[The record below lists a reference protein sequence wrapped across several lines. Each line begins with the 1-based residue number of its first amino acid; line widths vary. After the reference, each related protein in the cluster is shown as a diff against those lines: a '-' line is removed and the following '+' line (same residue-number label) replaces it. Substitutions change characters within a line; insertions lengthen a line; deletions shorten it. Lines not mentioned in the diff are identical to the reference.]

1 MMDPDW
7 HTHRSRRG
15 GRASAPREAGGEAKR
30 SPAETNAAHDDMHM
44 NIDGPAAAAA
54 GTRAA
59 SRTTGAATAMLTTA
73 EPPVPSAKDPKIVNL
88 RFLRRTVVD
97 SDQEEPVLELAENL
111 QQKKAIPISK
121 TRRAIVKRAQG
132 VSEGGS
138 SGGEGAP
145 EPAGVTPESGS
156 LQELREQGKDAEL
169 SQLPDPPR
177 EPARQ
182 EEAEHEDEEEEADS
196 KAVSIS
202 PDGRFLKFDI
212 EIGRGSFKTVYK
224 GLDTETWVEV
234 AWCELQDRKLT
245 KMERQ
250 RFKEEAEML
259 KGLQHP
265 NIVRFYDFWE
275 SCVKGKKV
283 IVLVTELM
291 TSGTLK
297 TYLKRFKV
305 MKPKVLR
312 SWCRQI
318 LKGLHFLHTR
328 TPPIIHRDL
337 KCDNIFITGPTGS
350 VKIGDLG
357 LATLKRASFAKSVIG
372 TPEFMAP
379 EMYEEHYDESVDVY
393 AFGMCML
400 EMATSEYPYSE
411 CQNAAQIY
419 RKVTSGVKPASFEKV
434 SDPEIKEIIG
444 ECICKCKEERYEIK
458 DLLSHAFFA
467 EDTGVR
473 VELAEED
480 HGSKSSI
487 ALRLW
492 VEDPK
497 KLKGKPKDNGAIEF
511 TFDLEKETP
520 DDVAQEMVESGFFH
534 ESDVKIVAKSIR
546 DRVALINWRRERMW
560 PAKLVENH
568 REVEASK
575 KPSQLQAQ
583 PQVQVPYPAPVGQYI
598 PFETEETEADQH
610 SFQQNL
616 PASVT
621 SVASDSTFD
630 SGQGSTVYSNSQ
642 SSQKSV
648 IYSAPDSASPA
659 VHRVYSP
666 PLCDTQALPH
676 SLQQHSHCPQ
686 PPCPRVSISSPGSDV
701 HIHSDKGQIALHF
714 LVQSLAECD
723 VSPRRKSTSVIEAKK
738 SSSHLDSCSMCCEAH
753 GQQKQSSSLFQNQ
766 ICSFQTSPQDPTKV
780 GLIDCIHP
788 TEDHEM
794 LLPNA
799 NQYLLHSLPHA
810 YCTYRRHSDTIV
822 ASSADVCS
830 LPGSFST
837 KQMQE
842 SFEDLEKKQEQGA
855 GSSAKGTR
863 CSPNSQELLPNSN
876 HLRCSEHSHKTARL
890 LTPGKTMEGCH
901 CVFGEVGKDSGCPSL
916 SRGRRPCGRSLDLPW
931 LHESLH
937 CIIGQ
942 KTSSTSRLA
951 HITGKSLCPF
961 FSERE
966 VQIEGKTSE
975 SKLCSRSGVDN
986 LNEQNSWVV
995 AAAHCSSDI
1004 APLENTDDVHGLAG
1018 VQTPVPVLPQQTPQH
1033 YHEPAVMF
1041 PALQP
1046 NPAASMQYGQ
1056 PQSVLNSQQSLQ
1068 GHLQQVPAVQPV
1080 CALPPTSHPLTQ
1092 YPTPH
1097 HGAAP
1102 QVAPLQI
1109 SSVSLQ
1115 QLPQGNVGQLSQ
1127 YTTLPAVTTVAGPN
1141 SLPTI
1146 VSDLPAA
1153 AAPPASVPSQYFTS
1167 TLLMPSLSANPP
1179 TPIASTT
1186 PTPLLRAAS
1195 PYLLLPF
1202 RAAVPDI
1209 SASSVPNIAA
1219 VTSEGV
1225 QPTTIHLA
1233 TPHKYQ
1239 PVFQPIIH
1247 CEPPSPLYS
1256 QNMHTVQQYF
1266 PSLPHLLH
1274 PSIIHP
1280 SEHAP
1285 SSAGSSNQEH
1295 GSQEN
1300 QQTPVQSSDGCIG
1313 SDAASGREFSD
1324 GCEGVQ
1330 GGGKPAKKHHRRS
1343 SRTRSRQEKT
1353 SRPKLTILNVSNTGD
1368 KMVECQLET
1377 HNHKMVTFKFDLDGD
1392 APEEIATY
1400 MVENEFILQAE
1411 REIFIEQM
1419 KDIIDKA
1426 DDMLN
1431 EDTEG
1436 ERSSDQGSSPQKT
1449 DTCRLDMR
1457 DENQQNQAR
1466 TPVYQQNVLH
1476 TGKRWFIV
1484 CPVVET
1490 ASAALSELPSSVSMP
1505 NQPSEDIK
1513 DTEQHRADQKLC
1525 SAKPEEPNEFAGPL
1539 QPIPTD
1545 LSDGSH
1551 APPLAKISSA
1561 NATNNLQ
1568 TQSEISAKGH
1578 QGLILHAEEVTD
1590 ISQTG
1595 PVSSQTIVRRQPDAG
1610 NQEVPSLQECCS
1622 TKSTCHSL
1630 SEKNE
1635 RTNEAFI
1642 PETNTSHTRPPESL
1656 QTIPSETARITLPL
1670 SPGSIVNPSAPQ
1682 SSPTVDASKPISN
1695 DKDSVLES
1703 PDLIGSQPPSP
1714 TLVPSS
1720 ISEQGLQTQ
1729 SQSSVSAGANSTV
1742 QQSSIIES
1750 DGEGPPR
1757 VDFADNTIKS
1767 LDEKLRTLLYQEY
1780 APTCPSA
1787 ETPENGVHLDFSVDL
1802 NNLQN
1807 LREETCP
1814 ASGQRVESELEDSDT
1829 CKYFKASS
1837 TLEGQQAPSELPHKH
1852 PRLLRQAETVSEPPL
1867 KLSISNISALNNA
1880 TGPNVCRFVESGPE
1894 NQTVTTV
1901 QPSTE
1906 KRMDPIKRTKARG
1919 SSGQAVTSRGAS
1931 HGKHT
1936 GGTPP
1941 KTVGRFSV
1949 SATDDETSKVS
1960 PKCLRH
1966 SAPPDVYLD
1975 DPPSILQ
1982 MSVPRAQTASP
1993 ILGHV
1998 SSDSECDGSPKQKS
2012 RDSRT
2017 SLPSKGSANDF
2028 MKKAAAFLHRSKQV
2042 NTKGTASPSGNAMK
2056 IPTINITTFHS
2067 HSSYMSSDNDSE
2079 FEDAD
2084 MKKELQRLREKHM
2097 KEITELQMQ
2106 QKIEIEALFVRLG
2119 KPIPH
2124 NVGLF
2129 QAAPPSGRRRR
2140 VSKNKLKAGKLLNPL
2155 VQQLKNVPSSTS
2167 NVSLDC
2173 KGSPVKDTDKAHSG
2187 SAAEPSVAFPEPPPV
2202 LASPAE
2208 SVQTQQPCSVKVSM
2222 SSDNICSGFANDGVN
2237 LHGHSGQG
2245 STLKRLCLGKEHS
2258 SIYSEEE
2265 EVQSCVGWLSAG
2277 SSTNSLATGPEPP
2290 PPQQPLLT
2298 ALQAQTNNS
2307 NNKKG
2312 MFTDDLHKLV
2322 DEWASKTIGAAQ
2334 MKPSLNQLK
2343 QNQQRQDMEPK
2354 PAAVLVEPSGVHSGA
2369 ALVQKYIATV
2379 PCPIPAAS
2387 ATGVAPS
2394 NPGTTLSGTA
2404 SPYTMPCQYGGFPTA
2419 VYGAQWSG
2427 TTAQP
2432 GVAGSQNIAPLPTF
2446 SKADLQR
2453 FPAPLQQ
2460 PAANTPIVPS
2470 STNMNIT

>member
-686 PPCPRVSISSPGSDV
+686 PPC
-701 HIHSDKGQIALHF
+701 
-714 LVQSLAECD
+714 
-723 VSPRRKSTSVIEAKK
+723 
-738 SSSHLDSCSMCCEAH
+738 
-753 GQQKQSSSLFQNQ
+753 
-766 ICSFQTSPQDPTKV
+766 
-780 GLIDCIHP
+780 
-788 TEDHEM
+788 
-794 LLPNA
+794 
-799 NQYLLHSLPHA
+799 
-810 YCTYRRHSDTIV
+810 
-822 ASSADVCS
+822 
-830 LPGSFST
+830 
-837 KQMQE
+837 
-842 SFEDLEKKQEQGA
+842 
-855 GSSAKGTR
+855 
-863 CSPNSQELLPNSN
+863 
-876 HLRCSEHSHKTARL
+876 
-890 LTPGKTMEGCH
+890 
-901 CVFGEVGKDSGCPSL
+901 
-916 SRGRRPCGRSLDLPW
+916 
-931 LHESLH
+931 
-937 CIIGQ
+937 
-942 KTSSTSRLA
+942 
-951 HITGKSLCPF
+951 
-961 FSERE
+961 
-966 VQIEGKTSE
+966 
-975 SKLCSRSGVDN
+975 
-986 LNEQNSWVV
+986 
-995 AAAHCSSDI
+995 
-1004 APLENTDDVHGLAG
+1004 HGLAG

-2245 STLKRLCLGKEHS
+2245 WTVYHQTSERVTYKSSSKPRTRFLSGPVSLSIWSTLKRLCLGKEHS